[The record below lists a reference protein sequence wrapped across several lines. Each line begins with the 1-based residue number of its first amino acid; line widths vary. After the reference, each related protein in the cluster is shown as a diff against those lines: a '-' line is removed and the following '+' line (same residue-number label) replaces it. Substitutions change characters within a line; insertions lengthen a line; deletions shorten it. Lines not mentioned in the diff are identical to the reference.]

1 MTAGVSGFRFSG
13 IAAGIKR
20 NGRRDLAL
28 VVAEKPAVAAGI
40 FTRDLVRAAPVVVA
54 EQRVRF
60 GTASAVL
67 VNSGTANAC
76 TGEAGMQ
83 ATLDTTAAIAKA
95 LELRVE
101 HVLPA
106 STGVIG
112 LVLPADKVIRTT
124 GELVSSLSPDGVDAF
139 AEAILTTDRFP
150 KVAHAEIEGG
160 ATILGIAK
168 GAGMI
173 HPDVGVAAPHATM
186 LVFLFTDAVIGRD
199 ALEEAL
205 VQAADATFNCV
216 SVDGDTSTNDTVIAL
231 ASGASEVSV
240 TAEAL
245 VGPMTQVCDELARA
259 MVKDGE
265 GASHVAEIRVSGLTT
280 DGDAH
285 QIAKTVATSVLVKT
299 AMFGQD
305 ANWGRILAAAG
316 RAGVHFDPARACISV
331 GNVEIVHDGLSVG
344 AEAEQRAG
352 KIMAGESYTIDV
364 VLGDGPG
371 KARYLT
377 SDLGHAYVDV
387 NAGYRS

>member
-1 MTAGVSGFRFSG
+1 MSAGVAGFRFSG

-20 NGRRDLAL
+20 DGRLDLAL
-28 VVAEKPAVAAGI
+28 VVAEQPAVAAGV

-54 EQRVRF
+54 EQRVRS
-60 GTASAVL
+60 GTASAIL

-95 LELRVE
+95 LDFRLE

-112 LVLPADKVIRTT
+112 QVLPAETVIRST
-124 GELVSSLSPDGVDAF
+124 GDLVNGLAPDGVDAF
-139 AEAILTTDRFP
+139 AEAIMTTDRFP
-150 KVAHAEIEGG
+150 KVARAKVEGG

-186 LVFLFTDAVIGRD
+186 LVFLFTDAVIGHD

-216 SVDGDTSTNDTVIAL
+216 SVDGDTSTNDTVLVL
-231 ASGASEVSV
+231 ASGASGVNV
-240 TAEAL
+240 TAEGL
-245 VGPMTQVCDELARA
+245 VGPLTQVCDQLARD

-265 GASHVAEIRVSGLTT
+265 GATHFAEIRVSGLTT

-316 RAGVHFDPARACISV
+316 RSGVHFDPARASIRI
-331 GNVEIVHDGLSVG
+331 GDVEIVHDGVSAG

-352 KIMAGESYTIDV
+352 KIMAGESYTMDV

-371 KARYLT
+371 QARYLT
-377 SDLGHAYVDV
+377 SDLGHAYIDV